1 MNDTEIPEGPKP
13 APSTHRWTMRA
24 LVTASLLSAIAAGSL
39 GFLVA
44 QRHGKDGPSLEHGQG
59 TNQVVEKYTCAMHPT
74 IVQDHPGDC
83 PICGMKLVKM
93 QSSSAPN
100 AGASTNAPSVGGGER
115 KVLFYRSP
123 MDPKQT
129 SPTPRKDE
137 MGMDYVPVYADE
149 MSDNAPPVA
158 GLAAIDIDP
167 ARQQL
172 IGLSTAEA
180 KQSKVGGA
188 WRTVGRVVVDET
200 RVHHVNLKV
209 AGFVE
214 RIYVD
219 FIGKQVNKGQ
229 PLFTLYSPELLA
241 AQDEYLLALKSR
253 GILSA
258 TGANPD
264 SDDTLVNASRR
275 RLALW
280 DLPEKTLDQIVQTR
294 QATKTITFYSP
305 ASGVITKKDI
315 VQGMKLDAGAMPYE
329 IVDLSTVW
337 VVADVYESELRF
349 VKAGMPATLTLNA
362 FPNREFNGKTVF
374 IDPMLD
380 PMTRTVKV
388 RITFPNPTKEL
399 KPEMFGEVVLKG
411 LPHDG
416 VTVPIDAVI
425 DSGTTHVVFV
435 AVGNGKFRPRLVR
448 LGDSDDT
455 QVEIVSG
462 LAAGEKVVTRANFL
476 VDSESRLRAS
486 LAELAGGAS
495 RELESARVLPATDSP
510 AALPAT
516 DGPAVPTAQESPP
529 AAPIRSPAVVRKT
542 PPPTPVQSPMT
553 HEGHQAHESH
563 EAHGAQG
570 GT

>member
-1 MNDTEIPEGPKP
+1 MNDTEVPESSKP
-13 APSTHRWTMRA
+13 APSARRWTMRA
-24 LVTASLLSAIAAGSL
+24 LVTVSLLSAIAAGSL
-39 GFLVA
+39 GFLLA
-44 QRHGKDGPSLEHGQG
+44 QRHGKDSPSGDHATATTQG
-59 TNQVVEKYTCAMHPT
+59 AEKYQCPMHPT
-74 IVQDHPGDC
+74 IIQDHPGDC

-93 QSSSAPN
+93 QGSSAANAGSSTPALGASSS
-100 AGASTNAPSVGGGER
+100 ER
-115 KVLFYRSP
+115 KLLFYRSP

-137 MGMDYVPVYADE
+137 MGMDYLPVYSDE
-149 MSDNAPPVA
+149 MSDNAPAVA

-167 ARQQL
+167 SRQQL

-180 KQSKVGGA
+180 KLAKVGGA

-219 FIGKQVNKGQ
+219 FIGKQVYKGQ
-229 PLFTLYSPELLA
+229 PLFSLYSPELLA
-241 AQDEYLLALKSR
+241 AQDEYILALKTR

-258 TGANPD
+258 ASASPD
-264 SDDTLVNASRR
+264 SDNDTLVSASRR

-280 DLPEKTLDQIVQTR
+280 DLPEKTLDRIAQTR

-349 VKAGMPATLTLNA
+349 VKEKMPATLTLNA
-362 FPNREFNGKTVF
+362 FPNREFNGKAVF

-388 RITFPNPTKEL
+388 RLTFPNPTKEL

-448 LGDSDDT
+448 LGDSDDA

-486 LAELAGGAS
+486 LAELAGGS
-495 RELESARVLPATDSP
+495 NKELESARVLPATDSP
-510 AALPAT
+510 AGLPAT
-516 DGPAVPTAQESPP
+516 EGPAVPTAQESPR
-529 AAPIRSPAVVRKT
+529 AAPAPTSARKT
-542 PPPTPVQSPMT
+542 PPTSPAQSPMT

-563 EAHGAQG
+563 EAHGAHSP
-570 GT
+570 

>member
-1 MNDTEIPEGPKP
+1 MTDIENPDGLEPTP
-13 APSTHRWTMRA
+13 TRRRWTLRT
-24 LVTASLLSAIAAGSL
+24 LLTISLLSSL
-39 GFLVA
+39 ATGAFGFVLA
-44 QRHGKDGPSLEHGQG
+44 QRLAKGGPSAEHAHAMSQG
-59 TNQVVEKYTCAMHPT
+59 AEKYQCPMHPT
-74 IVQDHPGDC
+74 IIQDHPGDC

-93 QSSSAPN
+93 SSPSASSSSSAA
-100 AGASTNAPSVGGGER
+100 AGAGAAAGER

-123 MDPKQT
+123 MNPKQT
-129 SPTPRKDE
+129 SPSPRKDD
-137 MGMDYVPVYADE
+137 MGMDYVPVYADDL
-149 MSDNAPPVA
+149 SDNSPPVA
-158 GLAAIDIDP
+158 GLATVDIDP
-167 ARQQL
+167 SRQQL

-180 KQSKVGGA
+180 KLAKVGGA

-219 FIGKQVNKGQ
+219 FIGKQVYKGQ
-229 PLFTLYSPELLA
+229 PLFSMYSPELLA
-241 AQDEYLLALKSR
+241 AQDEYFLALKTR

-258 TGANPD
+258 PSASPD
-264 SDDTLVNASRR
+264 LGNDTLVNASRR
-275 RLALW
+275 KLALW
-280 DLPEKTLDQIVQTR
+280 DVSEKTLDQIAQTG
-294 QATKTITFYSP
+294 QTTKTITFYSP
-305 ASGVITKKDI
+305 ASGVITKKDV

-349 VKAGMPATLTLNA
+349 VKEGMPATLTLNA

-411 LPHDG
+411 VPHDG

-425 DSGTTHVVFV
+425 DSGTTHIVF
-435 AVGNGKFRPRLVR
+435 AALGNGKFSPRLVR
-448 LGDSDDT
+448 LGDSDGT
-455 QVEIVSG
+455 QVEVVSG
-462 LAAGEKVVTRANFL
+462 LSAGEQVVTRANFL

-486 LAELAGGAS
+486 LAELAGGTKAA
-495 RELESARVLPATDSP
+495 EPESARVLPATDS
-510 AALPAT
+510 AIALP
-516 DGPAVPTAQESPP
+516 TAKAPMAPP
-529 AAPIRSPAVVRKT
+529 AKAPASDKKMQPASPAH
-542 PPPTPVQSPMT
+542 SAMT
-553 HEGHQAHESH
+553 HEGH
-563 EAHGAQG
+563 EAHGAHSP
-570 GT
+570 

>member
-1 MNDTEIPEGPKP
+1 MNDSEIPESSTP
-13 APSTHRWTMRA
+13 APGPHRWTLRA

-39 GFLVA
+39 GFLLA
-44 QRHGKDGPSLEHGQG
+44 QRHGKSGSRVDHAHATIQG
-59 TNQVVEKYTCAMHPT
+59 AEKYQCPMHPT

-93 QSSSAPN
+93 ASGSASNTDGHVAEPSASGA
-100 AGASTNAPSVGGGER
+100 AGEP
-115 KVLFYRSP
+115 
-123 MDPKQT
+123 
-129 SPTPRKDE
+129 
-137 MGMDYVPVYADE
+137 
-149 MSDNAPPVA
+149 DNSPPVA

-167 ARQQL
+167 SRQQL

-180 KQSKVGGA
+180 KQAKVGGA

-219 FIGKQVNKGQ
+219 FIGKQVYKGQ

-241 AQDEYLLALKSR
+241 AQDEYLLALKTR

-258 TGANPD
+258 GSSSPD
-264 SDDTLVNASRR
+264 SENDTLVSASRR

-280 DLPEKTLDQIVQTR
+280 DLPEKTLDQIAQTR

-305 ASGVITKKDI
+305 ASGVITKKDV

-388 RITFPNPTKEL
+388 RITFPNLTKEL

-411 LPHDG
+411 VPHDG

-455 QVEIVSG
+455 QVEVVSG
-462 LAAGEKVVTRANFL
+462 LAVGEKVVTRANFL

-486 LAELAGGAS
+486 LAELAGGS
-495 RELESARVLPATDSP
+495 NSKEPESARVLPATDSP
-510 AALPAT
+510 VVPPLN
-516 DGPAVPTAQESPP
+516 DNQAVSSV
-529 AAPIRSPAVVRKT
+529 AAPKAPLA
-542 PPPTPVQSPMT
+542 PTPARKVQPPNPAHSAMT
-553 HEGHQAHESH
+553 HQAH
-563 EAHGAQG
+563 EAHGAHAP
-570 GT
+570 

>member
-1 MNDTEIPEGPKP
+1 
-13 APSTHRWTMRA
+13 
-24 LVTASLLSAIAAGSL
+24 
-39 GFLVA
+39 
-44 QRHGKDGPSLEHGQG
+44 
-59 TNQVVEKYTCAMHPT
+59 
-74 IVQDHPGDC
+74 
-83 PICGMKLVKM
+83 MKLVKM
-93 QSSSAPN
+93 SSAPVSSSDN
-100 AGASTNAPSVGGGER
+100 HAASQSASVSSNGR
-115 KVLFYRSP
+115 KIVFYRSP

-137 MGMDYVPVYADE
+137 MGMDYVPVYADDL
-149 MSDNAPPVA
+149 SDTAPAVA
-158 GLAAIDIDP
+158 GLATIDIDP
-167 ARQQL
+167 SRQQL

-180 KQSKVGGA
+180 KQAKVGGA

-209 AGFVE
+209 GGFVE

-219 FIGKQVNKGQ
+219 FIGKQIHKGQ
-229 PLFTLYSPELLA
+229 PLFSLYSPELLA
-241 AQDEYLLALKSR
+241 AEDEYLLALKTR
-253 GILSA
+253 GILNA
-258 TGANPD
+258 ANPIAD
-264 SDDTLVNASRR
+264 SDNDTLVSASRR
-275 RLALW
+275 KLALW
-280 DLPEKTLDQIVQTR
+280 DLPEKTLDEIAQTR
-294 QATKTITFYSP
+294 QSTKTITFYSP
-305 ASGVITKKDI
+305 ASGVITKKDV
-315 VQGMKLDAGAMPYE
+315 VQGMRLEAGAMPYE

-411 LPHDG
+411 VPHDG

-448 LGDSDDT
+448 LGDSDET
-455 QVEIVSG
+455 QVEVVSG
-462 LAAGEKVVTRANFL
+462 LSVGERVVTRANFL

-486 LAELAGGAS
+486 LAELAGGS
-495 RELESARVLPATDSP
+495 NNKELQSARVLPATDSP
-510 AALPAT
+510 VVPAQEI
-516 DGPAVPTAQESPP
+516 PAVPLELAPNVPP
-529 AAPIRSPAVVRKT
+529 ARVITGKPMVPPAVA
-542 PPPTPVQSPMT
+542 SHSAM
-553 HEGHQAHESH
+553 AHESH
-563 EAHGAQG
+563 QAREAQEAHGAHAP
-570 GT
+570 

>member
-1 MNDTEIPEGPKP
+1 MNETDNPEGSKP
-13 APSTHRWTMRA
+13 APSSRRWTLRA
-24 LVTASLLSAIAAGSL
+24 LITVSLLSAIAAGSL
-39 GFLVA
+39 GFLLA
-44 QRHGKDGPSLEHGQG
+44 QRHGKDSSSAEHAAATTQG
-59 TNQVVEKYTCAMHPT
+59 AEKYQCPMHPT
-74 IVQDHPGDC
+74 IIQDHPGDC

-93 QSSSAPN
+93 QGGSATNTGSLTP
-100 AGASTNAPSVGGGER
+100 ALGASNER

-129 SPTPRKDE
+129 SPKPRKDE
-137 MGMDYVPVYADE
+137 MGMDYVPVYSDE
-149 MSDNAPPVA
+149 MSDNAPTVA

-167 ARQQL
+167 SRQQL
-172 IGLSTAEA
+172 IGLSTADA
-180 KQSKVGGA
+180 KLAKVGGA

-219 FIGKQVNKGQ
+219 FIGKQVYKGQ
-229 PLFTLYSPELLA
+229 PLFSLYSPELLA
-241 AQDEYLLALKSR
+241 AQDEYLLALKTR
-253 GILSA
+253 GILNAAS
-258 TGANPD
+258 ANPD
-264 SDDTLVNASRR
+264 SENDTLVNASRR

-280 DLPEKTLDQIVQTR
+280 DLPDKTLDQIAQTR
-294 QATKTITFYSP
+294 QATKSITFYSP

-349 VKAGMPATLTLNA
+349 VQAGMPATLTLNA

-462 LAAGEKVVTRANFL
+462 LTAGEKVVTRANFL

-495 RELESARVLPATDSP
+495 KEPESARVLPATDSP
-510 AALPAT
+510 TGLPAS
-516 DGPAVPTAQESPP
+516 DGPAAPTAQESPP
-529 AAPIRSPAVVRKT
+529 TALVTRRTLQPSAS
-542 PPPTPVQSPMT
+542 QSPMS
-553 HEGHQAHESH
+553 HESHHAHESH
-563 EAHGAQG
+563 EAHGAHSP
-570 GT
+570 

>member
-1 MNDTEIPEGPKP
+1 MNDSEIPESSTP
-13 APSTHRWTMRA
+13 ARSPRRWTLRA

-39 GFLVA
+39 GFLLA
-44 QRHGKDGPSLEHGQG
+44 QRHGKGSSSADHTHATTQG
-59 TNQVVEKYTCAMHPT
+59 AEKYQCPMHPT

-93 QSSSAPN
+93 SNGSANNTDGHVADP
-100 AGASTNAPSVGGGER
+100 AASGGAGER

-123 MDPKQT
+123 MDPGQT

-137 MGMDYVPVYADE
+137 MGMDYVPVYADDS
-149 MSDNAPPVA
+149 SDNSPPVA

-167 ARQQL
+167 SRQQL

-180 KQSKVGGA
+180 KQAKVGGA

-219 FIGKQVNKGQ
+219 FIGKQVYKGQ

-241 AQDEYLLALKSR
+241 AQDEYLLALKTR
-253 GILSA
+253 GILS
-258 TGANPD
+258 GGSSSPD
-264 SDDTLVNASRR
+264 SENDTLVSASRR

-280 DLPEKTLDQIVQTR
+280 DLPEKTLDQIAQTR

-305 ASGVITKKDI
+305 ASGVITKKDV

-411 LPHDG
+411 VPHDG

-435 AVGNGKFRPRLVR
+435 AAGNGKFRPRLVR

-462 LAAGEKVVTRANFL
+462 LAVGEKVVTRANFL

-486 LAELAGGAS
+486 LAELAGGS
-495 RELESARVLPATDSP
+495 NSKELESARVLPATDSP
-510 AALPAT
+510 ASLPANS
-516 DGPAVPTAQESPP
+516 PAVPAAKESP
-529 AAPIRSPAVVRKT
+529 AEAPTKAPTVTRKILPPSPAH
-542 PPPTPVQSPMT
+542 SAMI
-553 HEGHQAHESH
+553 HEAH
-563 EAHGAQG
+563 EAHGAHAP
-570 GT
+570 

>member
-1 MNDTEIPEGPKP
+1 MNDNEISKR
-13 APSTHRWTMRA
+13 PSARRWTLRA
-24 LVTASLLSAIAAGSL
+24 LVTVGLLSALAAGSL
-39 GFLVA
+39 GFLLA
-44 QRHGKDGPSLEHGQG
+44 QRHGNDSSSADHAHATDQA
-59 TNQVVEKYTCAMHPT
+59 VDKYTCAMHPT

-93 QSSSAPN
+93 QSSSGAN
-100 AGASTNAPSVGGGER
+100 NGASTAAPSVSGGER

-137 MGMDYVPVYADE
+137 MGMDYVPVYADD
-149 MSDNAPPVA
+149 MSNNAPPVA

-167 ARQQL
+167 SRQQL

-180 KQSKVGGA
+180 KLAKVGGA

-219 FIGKQVNKGQ
+219 FIGKQVFKGQ
-229 PLFTLYSPELLA
+229 PLFSLYSPELLA
-241 AQDEYLLALKSR
+241 AQDEYLLALKTR

-258 TGANPD
+258 SGASPD
-264 SDDTLVNASRR
+264 SENDTLVNASRR

-280 DLPEKTLDQIVQTR
+280 DLPDKTLYQIAQTR
-294 QATKTITFYSP
+294 QATKSITFYSP

-362 FPNREFNGKTVF
+362 FPNREFSGKTVF

-448 LGDSDDT
+448 LGD
-455 QVEIVSG
+455 
-462 LAAGEKVVTRANFL
+462 
-476 VDSESRLRAS
+476 
-486 LAELAGGAS
+486 
-495 RELESARVLPATDSP
+495 
-510 AALPAT
+510 
-516 DGPAVPTAQESPP
+516 
-529 AAPIRSPAVVRKT
+529 
-542 PPPTPVQSPMT
+542 
-553 HEGHQAHESH
+553 
-563 EAHGAQG
+563 
-570 GT
+570 

>member
-1 MNDTEIPEGPKP
+1 MTDSDALLSPEP
-13 APSTHRWTMRA
+13 APIPRRWRLRA
-24 LVTASLLSAIAAGSL
+24 LLTVGLLSS
-39 GFLVA
+39 LVA
-44 QRHGKDGPSLEHGQG
+44 AMGGFVLAQRLAKGGQSADSAHETHQG
-59 TNQVVEKYTCAMHPT
+59 AAKYQCPMHPT
-74 IVQDHPGDC
+74 IVRDHPGEC

-93 QSSSAPN
+93 SNSSGSATDSHAATPGS
-100 AGASTNAPSVGGGER
+100 AVAIGER
-115 KVLFYRSP
+115 KILFYRSP

-137 MGMDYVPVYADE
+137 MGMDFVPVYADD
-149 MSDNAPPVA
+149 MSNNSPPVA
-158 GLAAIDIDP
+158 GLASIDIDP
-167 ARQQL
+167 SRQQL

-180 KQSKVGGA
+180 KLAKVGGA

-219 FIGKQVNKGQ
+219 FIGKQVQKGQ
-229 PLFTLYSPELLA
+229 PLFSMYSPELLA
-241 AQDEYLLALKSR
+241 AQDEYLLALKTR
-253 GILSA
+253 GILNAA
-258 TGANPD
+258 TASPD
-264 SDDTLVNASRR
+264 SDNDTLVSASRR

-280 DLPEKTLDQIVQTR
+280 DLPEKTLDQIAQTR

-349 VKAGMPATLTLNA
+349 VKTGMPATLTLNA
-362 FPNREFNGKTVF
+362 FPNREFTGKTVF

-411 LPHDG
+411 VPHDA

-425 DSGTTHVVFV
+425 DSGTSHVVFV
-435 AVGNGKFRPRLVR
+435 ALGNGKFTPRLIRV
-448 LGDSDDT
+448 GDSDGT
-455 QVEIVSG
+455 QVEVVSG
-462 LAAGEKVVTRANFL
+462 LSIGENVVTRANFL

-486 LAELAGGAS
+486 LAELAGGSNQAGP
-495 RELESARVLPATDSP
+495 ESARVLPATDG
-510 AALPAT
+510 AH
-516 DGPAVPTAQESPP
+516 
-529 AAPIRSPAVVRKT
+529 AP
-542 PPPTPVQSPMT
+542 
-553 HEGHQAHESH
+553 
-563 EAHGAQG
+563 
-570 GT
+570 

>member
-1 MNDTEIPEGPKP
+1 MIDTEIPDVPKP
-13 APSTHRWTMRA
+13 APRPHGWTLRA
-24 LVTASLLSAIAAGSL
+24 LLTASLLSALAAGAL
-39 GFLVA
+39 GFFLA
-44 QRHGKDGPSLEHGQG
+44 QRHGKDSPSADRTTATTQG
-59 TNQVVEKYTCAMHPT
+59 VEKYQCPMHPT
-74 IVQDHPGDC
+74 IVRDEPGDC

-93 QSSSAPN
+93 SSNSTGTDSHATSA
-100 AGASTNAPSVGGGER
+100 ASVAAGER
-115 KVLFYRSP
+115 KVSFYRSP

-137 MGMDYVPVYADE
+137 MGMDYVPVYADDV
-149 MSDNAPPVA
+149 SDNAPPVA

-167 ARQQL
+167 SRQQL

-180 KQSKVGGA
+180 RQAKVGGA

-209 AGFVE
+209 GGFVE

-219 FIGKQVNKGQ
+219 FIGKQVYRGQ
-229 PLFTLYSPELLA
+229 PLFSLYSPELLA

-258 TGANPD
+258 GSASPD
-264 SDDTLVNASRR
+264 SQDDTLVNASRR

-280 DLPEKTLDQIVQTR
+280 DLPEKTLDQIAQTR
-294 QATKTITFYSP
+294 QATKSITFYSP
-305 ASGVITKKDI
+305 ASGVITKKDV

-349 VKAGMPATLTLNA
+349 VKPGMPATLTLNA

-374 IDPMLD
+374 VDPMLD

-462 LAAGEKVVTRANFL
+462 LAVGEKVVTRANFL

-486 LAELAGGAS
+486 LAELAGGTNK
-495 RELESARVLPATDSP
+495 EPESARVLPATDGPVGPPATDSPTVPTAKDSP
-510 AALPAT
+510 AAAPLKA
-516 DGPAVPTAQESPP
+516 P
-529 AAPIRSPAVVRKT
+529 AAARKMQPASPA
-542 PPPTPVQSPMT
+542 PIN
-553 HEGHQAHESH
+553 HEGHQPHESH
-563 EAHGAQG
+563 EGHGAHSP
-570 GT
+570 

>member
-1 MNDTEIPEGPKP
+1 MNDTDISGDSKP
-13 APSTHRWTMRA
+13 PPSPRRWTLLA
-24 LVTASLLSAIAAGSL
+24 LLVASLLSATAAGSV
-39 GFLVA
+39 GFFLA
-44 QRHGKDGPSLEHGQG
+44 QRHGKDSSNADHASAAMQSA
-59 TNQVVEKYTCAMHPT
+59 EKYQCPMHPT

-83 PICGMKLVKM
+83 PICGMKLVKI
-93 QSSSAPN
+93 QSSPAAT
-100 AGASTNAPSVGGGER
+100 AGTAQPAPSGGGER

-123 MDPKQT
+123 MDSKQT

-149 MSDNAPPVA
+149 MSDNTPAVA
-158 GLAAIDIDP
+158 GLAAIEIDP
-167 ARQQL
+167 SRQQL

-180 KQSKVGGA
+180 KLSKVGGA

-200 RVHHVNLKV
+200 RVHHANLKV
-209 AGFVE
+209 SGFVE

-219 FIGKQVNKGQ
+219 FIGKQVYKGQ
-229 PLFTLYSPELLA
+229 PLFSLYSPDLLA
-241 AQDEYLLALKSR
+241 AEDEYLLALKSR
-253 GILSA
+253 AVLGTAGSS
-258 TGANPD
+258 TD
-264 SDDTLVNASRR
+264 SQDDTLVNASRR
-275 RLALW
+275 KLALW
-280 DLPEKTLDQIVQTR
+280 DLPEKTIDQIAVTR
-294 QATKTITFYSP
+294 QSTKTITFYSP
-305 ASGVITKKDI
+305 ASGVITKKDV

-329 IVDLSTVW
+329 IVDLSNVW

-349 VKAGMPATLTLNA
+349 VKVGMPATLMLNA
-362 FPNREFNGKTVF
+362 YPNREFHGKAVF

-388 RITFPNPTKEL
+388 RLTFPNPTKEL
-399 KPEMFGEVVLKG
+399 KPEMFGEVILKG
-411 LPHDG
+411 VPHEG

-455 QVEIVSG
+455 QVEVVSG
-462 LAAGEKVVTRANFL
+462 LAVGEKVVTRANFL

-495 RELESARVLPATDSP
+495 KELESARVLPATDSP
-510 AALPAT
+510 ASVPAP
-516 DGPAVPTAQESPP
+516 DGPAVPAAKDTAAAAATKPPP
-529 AAPIRSPAVVRKT
+529 AARMMPRTSAA
-542 PPPTPVQSPMT
+542 QSPMT

-563 EAHGAQG
+563 DAHGAH
-570 GT
+570 TP